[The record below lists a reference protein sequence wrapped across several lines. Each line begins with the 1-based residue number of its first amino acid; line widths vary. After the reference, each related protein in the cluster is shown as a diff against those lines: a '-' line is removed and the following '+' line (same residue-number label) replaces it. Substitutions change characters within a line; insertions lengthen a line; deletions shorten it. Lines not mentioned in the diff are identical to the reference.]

1 MNSKICELLDI
12 EFPLVAFTHC
22 RDVVVAV
29 SKAGG
34 CGVLGAVGMTPE
46 QLEEELKWI
55 DDHIDGLP
63 YGVDVLIPN
72 KMADQNQKFDAEKL
86 TSMIPQ
92 EYADFRADILEK
104 HDIEADELRT
114 IKPAA
119 TYMAENT
126 KADGAKALLDVAF
139 SHPIKIIANALG
151 VPPDWMVQMGKEN
164 DVKVAALLG
173 TAQHA
178 INQVKAGVD
187 ILVVSGTEAG
197 GHCGS
202 VSTMVLIPEVHQ
214 AIQPYGDVPILAAG
228 GIATGRQMA
237 AAMSM
242 GASGAWCG
250 SVWLTTAESEVPPVI
265 KEKMVAA
272 TSSQTTRS
280 RSRTGKHSRQL
291 VSEWTKAWEADGAPE
306 PLPLPLQPMVA
317 EPALAKVNKLAESG
331 HEGAKKLSTYWVG
344 QGVGLMN
351 QTISASDVV
360 QEFKETLLKPM
371 KDWPILLAINY
382 SGSEYRIDVA
392 LLNPS
397 LSKSISVQRLIFG
410 LNASSI

>member
-1 MNSKICELLDI
+1 MMNSRICEMLDI

-34 CGVLGAVGMTPE
+34 CGVLGAVGMSPE
-46 QLEEELKWI
+46 QLEKELKWI
-55 DDHIDGLP
+55 DDHIDGKP

-72 KMADQNQKFDAEKL
+72 KMVGKDEKFDADKL
-86 TSMIPQ
+86 AKMIPQ
-92 EYADFRADILEK
+92 EYADFRTDVLEN
-104 HDIEADELRT
+104 HGIDAPELREIDT
-114 IKPAA
+114 SGSSFAQ
-119 TYMAENT
+119 NT
-126 KADGAKALLDVAF
+126 QSDGAKALLDVAF
-139 SHPIKIIANALG
+139 KHPIKIIANALG
-151 VPPDWMVQMGKEN
+151 VPPDWMIQMGKEN
-164 DVKVAALLG
+164 DCKVAALLG
-173 TAQHA
+173 TAEHA

-228 GIATGRQMA
+228 GIVTGKQMA
-237 AAMSM
+237 AAMAM

-250 SVWLTTAESEVPPVI
+250 SVWLTTIESEVEPVI

-272 TSSQTTRS
+272 NSSQTVRS

-291 VSEWTKAWEADGAPE
+291 VTPWTQAWEADSAPE
-306 PLPLPLQPMVA
+306 PLPMPLQPMVA
-317 EPALAKVNKLAESG
+317 EPALQKVNKLAAGG
-331 HEGAKKLSTYWVG
+331 HEGAKDLATYWVG

-351 QTISASDVV
+351 QSISASDVV
-360 QEFKETLLKPM
+360 QEFKE
-371 KDWPILLAINY
+371 DFINAY
-382 SGSEYRIDVA
+382 ER
-392 LLNPS
+392 LNNFVS
-397 LSKSISVQRLIFG
+397 
-410 LNASSI
+410 

>member
-1 MNSKICELLDI
+1 MMNSKICELLDI

-34 CGVLGAVGMTPE
+34 CGVLGAVGMSPE
-46 QLEEELKWI
+46 QLEKELKWI
-55 DDHIDGLP
+55 DDHIDGKP

-72 KMADQNQKFDAEKL
+72 KMVDQSEKFDAEKL
-86 TSMIPQ
+86 KSMIPQ
-92 EYADFRADILEK
+92 EYADYRADILEN
-104 HDIEADELRT
+104 HDIEASELRT
-114 IKPAA
+114 IDTAGSSFA
-119 TYMAENT
+119 QNT

-139 SHPIKIIANALG
+139 SHPIKLIANALG
-151 VPPDWMVQMGKEN
+151 VPPDWMLEMGKEN

-202 VSTMVLIPEVHQ
+202 VSTMVLIPEVHK

-228 GIATGRQMA
+228 GIVTGQQMA
-237 AAMSM
+237 GAMAM

-250 SVWLTTAESEVPPVI
+250 SVWLTTVESEVPPVI

-272 TSSQTTRS
+272 NSSQTVRS

-291 VSEWTKAWEADGAPE
+291 VSPWTEAWESDKAPD
-306 PLPLPLQPMVA
+306 PLPMPLQPMVA
-317 EPALAKVNKLAESG
+317 EPALQKVNKLAEGG
-331 HEGAKKLSTYWVG
+331 HAGARDLSTYWVG

-351 QTISASDVV
+351 ASISASDVV
-360 QEFKETLLKPM
+360 QEFKE
-371 KDWPILLAINY
+371 DF
-382 SGSEYRIDVA
+382 
-392 LLNPS
+392 
-397 LSKSISVQRLIFG
+397 ISAYERLTNFV
-410 LNASSI
+410 S

>member
-1 MNSKICELLDI
+1 MMNSKICELLDI

-34 CGVLGAVGMTPE
+34 CGVLGAVGMSPE
-46 QLEEELKWI
+46 QLEKELKWI
-55 DDHIDGLP
+55 DDHIDGKP

-72 KMADQNQKFDAEKL
+72 KMVDQSEKFDAEKL
-86 TSMIPQ
+86 KSMIPQ
-92 EYADFRADILEK
+92 EYADYRADILEN
-104 HDIEADELRT
+104 HDIEASELRT
-114 IKPAA
+114 IDTAGSSFA
-119 TYMAENT
+119 QNT

-139 SHPIKIIANALG
+139 SHPIKLIANALG
-151 VPPDWMVQMGKEN
+151 VPPDWMLEMGKEN

-202 VSTMVLIPEVHQ
+202 VSTMVLIPEVHK

-228 GIATGRQMA
+228 GIVTGQQMA
-237 AAMSM
+237 AAMAM

-250 SVWLTTAESEVPPVI
+250 SVWLTTVESEVPPVI

-272 TSSQTTRS
+272 NSSQTVRS

-291 VSEWTKAWEADGAPE
+291 VSPWTEAWESEKAPD
-306 PLPLPLQPMVA
+306 PLPMPLQPMVA
-317 EPALAKVNKLAESG
+317 EPALQKVNKLAEGG
-331 HEGAKKLSTYWVG
+331 HAGARDLSTYWVG

-351 QTISASDVV
+351 ASISASDVV
-360 QEFKETLLKPM
+360 QEFKE
-371 KDWPILLAINY
+371 DF
-382 SGSEYRIDVA
+382 
-392 LLNPS
+392 
-397 LSKSISVQRLIFG
+397 ISAYERLTKFV
-410 LNASSI
+410 S

>member
-1 MNSKICELLDI
+1 MMNSRICEMLDI

-34 CGVLGAVGMTPE
+34 CGVLGAVGMSPE
-46 QLEEELKWI
+46 QLEKELKWI
-55 DDHIDGLP
+55 DEHIDGKP

-72 KMADQNQKFDAEKL
+72 KMVGKDEKFDAEKL
-86 TSMIPQ
+86 VKMIPQ
-92 EYADFRADILEK
+92 EYADFRTDVLEN
-104 HDIEADELRT
+104 HGIEAPELRQIDT
-114 IKPAA
+114 GGSSFAQ
-119 TYMAENT
+119 NT
-126 KADGAKALLDVAF
+126 QSDGAKALLDVAF
-139 SHPIKIIANALG
+139 KHPIKIIANALG
-151 VPPDWMVQMGKEN
+151 VPPDWMIQMGKDN
-164 DVKVAALLG
+164 DCKVAALLG
-173 TAQHA
+173 TAEHA

-228 GIATGRQMA
+228 GIVTGKQMA
-237 AAMSM
+237 AAMAM

-250 SVWLTTAESEVPPVI
+250 SVWLTTIESEVEPVI

-272 TSSQTTRS
+272 NSSQTVRS

-291 VSEWTKAWEADGAPE
+291 VTPWTQAWEAENAPE
-306 PLPLPLQPMVA
+306 PLPMPLQPMVA
-317 EPALAKVNKLAESG
+317 EPALQKVNKLAAGG
-331 HEGAKKLSTYWVG
+331 HEGAQDLATYWVG

-351 QTISASDVV
+351 ESISASDVV
-360 QEFKETLLKPM
+360 QDFKE
-371 KDWPILLAINY
+371 DFINAY
-382 SGSEYRIDVA
+382 ER
-392 LLNPS
+392 LNNF
-397 LSKSISVQRLIFG
+397 LE
-410 LNASSI
+410 N

>member
-1 MNSKICELLDI
+1 MNSRICEMLDI

-34 CGVLGAVGMTPE
+34 CGVLGAVGMSPE
-46 QLEEELKWI
+46 QLEKELKWI
-55 DDHIDGLP
+55 DEHIDGKP

-72 KMADQNQKFDAEKL
+72 KMVGKDEKFDADKL
-86 TSMIPQ
+86 AKMIPQ
-92 EYADFRADILEK
+92 EYADFRTDVLANHGID
-104 HDIEADELRT
+104 APELRKIDT
-114 IKPAA
+114 AGSGF
-119 TYMAENT
+119 AENT
-126 KADGAKALLDVAF
+126 QSDGAKALLDVAF
-139 SHPIKIIANALG
+139 KHPIKIIANALG
-151 VPPDWMVQMGKEN
+151 VPPDWMIQMGKDN
-164 DVKVAALLG
+164 DCKVAALLG

-202 VSTMVLIPEVHQ
+202 VSTMVLIPEVHE

-228 GIATGRQMA
+228 GIVTGKQMA
-237 AAMSM
+237 AAMAM

-250 SVWLTTAESEVPPVI
+250 SVWLTTIESEVDPVI

-272 TSSQTTRS
+272 NSSQTVRS

-291 VSEWTKAWEADGAPE
+291 VTPWTQAWEAESAPE
-306 PLPLPLQPMVA
+306 PLPMPLQPMVA
-317 EPALAKVNKLAESG
+317 EPALQKVNKLAAGG
-331 HEGAKKLSTYWVG
+331 HEGAQELATYWVG

-351 QTISASDVV
+351 QSISASDVV
-360 QEFKETLLKPM
+360 QEFKE
-371 KDWPILLAINY
+371 DFINAF
-382 SGSEYRIDVA
+382 ER
-392 LLNPS
+392 LNNFVS
-397 LSKSISVQRLIFG
+397 
-410 LNASSI
+410 

>member
-1 MNSKICELLDI
+1 
-12 EFPLVAFTHC
+12 VAFTHC

-46 QLEEELKWI
+46 QLEKELKWI

-72 KMADQNQKFDAEKL
+72 KMAGKDQKFDSQKL
-86 TSMIPQ
+86 VAMIPQ
-92 EYADFRADILEK
+92 EYADFRADLLEE
-104 HDIEADELRT
+104 HGIEASELRT
-114 IKPAA
+114 IKAAA

-139 SHPIKIIANALG
+139 AHPIKLIANALG
-151 VPPDWMVQMGKEN
+151 VPPDWMLQMGKN
-164 DVKVAALLG
+164 HGVKVAALLG
-173 TAQHA
+173 TAEHA

-202 VSTMVLIPEVHQ
+202 VPTMVLIPEVHE

-228 GIATGRQMA
+228 GIVTGKQMA
-237 AAMSM
+237 AAMTM

-250 SVWLTTAESEVPPVI
+250 SVWLTTVESEVPSVI
-265 KEKMVAA
+265 KEKMIAA
-272 TSSQTTRS
+272 NSSQTIRS

-291 VSEWTKAWEADGAPE
+291 VSAWTEAWEAKDAPE

-317 EPALAKVNKLAESG
+317 EPALAKVTKLAEGG
-331 HEGAKKLSTYWVG
+331 HEGAKALSTYWVG

-351 QTISASDVV
+351 QSISAGDVV
-360 QEFKETLLKPM
+360 QEFKE
-371 KDWPILLAINY
+371 DFINAY
-382 SGSEYRIDVA
+382 E
-392 LLNPS
+392 
-397 LSKSISVQRLIFG
+397 RLTSFIEG
-410 LNASSI
+410 

>member
-1 MNSKICELLDI
+1 MNSRICEMLDI

-34 CGVLGAVGMTPE
+34 CGVLGAVGMSPE
-46 QLEEELKWI
+46 QLEKELKWI
-55 DDHIDGLP
+55 DDHINGKP

-72 KMADQNQKFDAEKL
+72 KMVGKDEKFDADKL
-86 TSMIPQ
+86 AKMIPQ
-92 EYADFRADILEK
+92 EYADFRTDVLEN
-104 HDIEADELRT
+104 HGIDAPELREIDT
-114 IKPAA
+114 SGSSFAQ
-119 TYMAENT
+119 NT
-126 KADGAKALLDVAF
+126 QSDGAKALLDVAF
-139 SHPIKIIANALG
+139 KHPIKIIANALG
-151 VPPDWMVQMGKEN
+151 VPPDWMIQMGKEN
-164 DVKVAALLG
+164 DCKVAALLG

-197 GHCGS
+197 GHCRS

-228 GIATGRQMA
+228 GIVTGKQMA
-237 AAMSM
+237 AAMAM

-250 SVWLTTAESEVPPVI
+250 SVWLTTIESEVELVI

-272 TSSQTTRS
+272 NSSQTVRS

-291 VSEWTKAWEADGAPE
+291 VTPWTQAWEADSAPE
-306 PLPLPLQPMVA
+306 PLPMPLQPMVA
-317 EPALAKVNKLAESG
+317 EPALQKVNKLAAGG
-331 HEGAKKLSTYWVG
+331 HEGAKDLATYWVG

-351 QTISASDVV
+351 QSISASDVV
-360 QEFKETLLKPM
+360 QEFKE
-371 KDWPILLAINY
+371 DFINAF
-382 SGSEYRIDVA
+382 ER
-392 LLNPS
+392 LNNFVS
-397 LSKSISVQRLIFG
+397 
-410 LNASSI
+410 

>member
-1 MNSKICELLDI
+1 MMNSKICELLDI

-34 CGVLGAVGMTPE
+34 CGVLGAVGMSPE
-46 QLEEELKWI
+46 QLEKELKWI
-55 DDHIDGLP
+55 DDHIDGKP

-72 KMADQNQKFDAEKL
+72 KMVDQSEKFDAEKL
-86 TSMIPQ
+86 KSMIPQ
-92 EYADFRADILEK
+92 EYADYRADILEN
-104 HDIEADELRT
+104 HDIEASELRT
-114 IKPAA
+114 IDTAGSSFA
-119 TYMAENT
+119 QNT

-139 SHPIKIIANALG
+139 SHPIKLIANALG
-151 VPPDWMVQMGKEN
+151 VPPDWMLEMGKEN

-202 VSTMVLIPEVHQ
+202 VSTMVLIPEVHK

-228 GIATGRQMA
+228 GIVTGQQMA
-237 AAMSM
+237 AAMAM

-250 SVWLTTAESEVPPVI
+250 SVWLTTVESEVPPVI

-272 TSSQTTRS
+272 NSSQTVRS

-291 VSEWTKAWEADGAPE
+291 VSPWTEAWESDKAPD
-306 PLPLPLQPMVA
+306 PLPMPLQPMVA
-317 EPALAKVNKLAESG
+317 EPALQKVNKLAEGG
-331 HEGAKKLSTYWVG
+331 HAGARDLSTYWVG

-351 QTISASDVV
+351 ATISASDVV
-360 QEFKETLLKPM
+360 QEFKQ
-371 KDWPILLAINY
+371 DF
-382 SGSEYRIDVA
+382 
-392 LLNPS
+392 
-397 LSKSISVQRLIFG
+397 ISAYERLTNFV
-410 LNASSI
+410 N

>member
-34 CGVLGAVGMTPE
+34 CGVLGAVGMSPE
-46 QLEEELKWI
+46 QLEQELKWI
-55 DDHIDGLP
+55 DDHIDGKP

-72 KMADQNQKFDAEKL
+72 KMVDQSEKFDAEKL
-86 TSMIPQ
+86 KGMIPQ
-92 EYADFRADILEK
+92 EYADFRADLLEK
-104 HDIEADELRT
+104 HDIEASELRT
-114 IKPAA
+114 IDTAGSSFAA
-119 TYMAENT
+119 NT

-139 SHPIKIIANALG
+139 NHPIKLIANALG
-151 VPPDWMVQMGKEN
+151 VPPDWMLQMGKDN

-202 VSTMVLIPEVHQ
+202 VSTMVLIPEVYQ

-228 GIATGRQMA
+228 GIVTGKQMA
-237 AAMSM
+237 AAMAM

-250 SVWLTTAESEVPPVI
+250 SVWLTTVESEVPPVI

-272 TSSQTTRS
+272 NSSQTVRS

-291 VSEWTKAWEADGAPE
+291 VSPRTDAWESEQAPD
-306 PLPLPLQPMVA
+306 PLPMPLQPMVA
-317 EPALAKVNKLAESG
+317 EPALQKVNKLAEGG
-331 HEGAKKLSTYWVG
+331 HDGAKDLATYWVG

-351 QTISASDVV
+351 QSISASDVV
-360 QEFKETLLKPM
+360 QEFKE
-371 KDWPILLAINY
+371 DFAEAY
-382 SGSEYRIDVA
+382 E
-392 LLNPS
+392 
-397 LSKSISVQRLIFG
+397 RLTGFV
-410 LNASSI
+410 S

>member
-1 MNSKICELLDI
+1 MNSRICEMLNI

-34 CGVLGAVGMTPE
+34 CGVLGAVGMSPE
-46 QLEEELKWI
+46 QLEKELKWI
-55 DDHIDGLP
+55 DEHIDGKP

-72 KMADQNQKFDAEKL
+72 KMVGKDEKFDADKL
-86 TSMIPQ
+86 AKMIPQ
-92 EYADFRADILEK
+92 EYADFRTDVLANHGID
-104 HDIEADELRT
+104 APELRKIDT
-114 IKPAA
+114 AGSSFAA
-119 TYMAENT
+119 NT
-126 KADGAKALLDVAF
+126 QSDGAKALLDVAF
-139 SHPIKIIANALG
+139 KHPIKIIANALG
-151 VPPDWMVQMGKEN
+151 VPPDWMIKMGKDN
-164 DVKVAALLG
+164 DCKVAALLG
-173 TAQHA
+173 TAEHA

-228 GIATGRQMA
+228 GIVTGKQMA
-237 AAMSM
+237 AAMAM

-250 SVWLTTAESEVPPVI
+250 SVWLTTIESEVDPIV

-272 TSSQTTRS
+272 NSSQTVRS

-291 VSEWTKAWEADGAPE
+291 VTPWTQAWEAESAPE
-306 PLPLPLQPMVA
+306 PLPMPLQPMVA
-317 EPALAKVNKLAESG
+317 EPALQKVNKLAAGG
-331 HEGAKKLSTYWVG
+331 HEGAQDLATYWVG

-351 QTISASDVV
+351 QSISASDVV
-360 QEFKETLLKPM
+360 QEFKE
-371 KDWPILLAINY
+371 DFINAY
-382 SGSEYRIDVA
+382 ER
-392 LLNPS
+392 LNNFVS
-397 LSKSISVQRLIFG
+397 
-410 LNASSI
+410 

>member
-1 MNSKICELLDI
+1 MNSRICQLLNI

-34 CGVLGAVGMTPE
+34 CGVLGAVGMSPD
-46 QLEEELKWI
+46 QLEKELKWI
-55 DDHIDGLP
+55 DEHIDGKP

-72 KMADQNQKFDAEKL
+72 KMVGKDEKFDAEKL
-86 TSMIPQ
+86 AKMIPQ
-92 EYADFRADILEK
+92 EYADFRADVLENSG
-104 HDIEADELRT
+104 IEASELRT
-114 IKPAA
+114 IDTAGSGFAA
-119 TYMAENT
+119 NT
-126 KADGAKALLDVAF
+126 QSGGAKALLDVAF
-139 SHPIKIIANALG
+139 KHPISLIANALG
-151 VPPDWMVQMGKEN
+151 VPPDWMLQMGKDN

-202 VSTMVLIPEVHQ
+202 VPTMILIPEVYE

-228 GIATGRQMA
+228 GIVTGKQMA
-237 AAMSM
+237 AAMTM

-250 SVWLTTAESEVPPVI
+250 SVWLTTIESEVDPVI
-265 KEKMVAA
+265 KEKMIAA
-272 TSSQTTRS
+272 NSNQTVRS

-291 VSEWTKAWEADGAPE
+291 QSTWTDAWESEKAPE
-306 PLPLPLQPMVA
+306 PLPMPLQPMVA
-317 EPALAKVNKLAESG
+317 EPALQKVNKLAASG
-331 HEGAKKLSTYWVG
+331 HAGAQDLATYWVG

-351 QTISASDVV
+351 QSISASDVV
-360 QEFKETLLKPM
+360 QDFKE
-371 KDWPILLAINY
+371 DFIEAY
-382 SGSEYRIDVA
+382 E
-392 LLNPS
+392 
-397 LSKSISVQRLIFG
+397 RLTGFFEE
-410 LNASSI
+410 

>member
-1 MNSKICELLDI
+1 MMNSKICELLDI

-34 CGVLGAVGMTPE
+34 CGVLGAVGMSPE
-46 QLEEELKWI
+46 QLEKELKWI
-55 DDHIDGLP
+55 DDHIDGKP

-72 KMADQNQKFDAEKL
+72 KMVDQSEKFDAEKL
-86 TSMIPQ
+86 KSMIPQ
-92 EYADFRADILEK
+92 EYADYRADILEN
-104 HDIEADELRT
+104 HDIEASELRT
-114 IKPAA
+114 IDTAGSSFA
-119 TYMAENT
+119 QNT

-139 SHPIKIIANALG
+139 SHPIKLIANALG
-151 VPPDWMVQMGKEN
+151 VPPDWMLEMGKEN

-202 VSTMVLIPEVHQ
+202 VSTMVLIPEVHK

-228 GIATGRQMA
+228 GIVTGQQMA
-237 AAMSM
+237 AAMAM

-250 SVWLTTAESEVPPVI
+250 SVWLTTVESEVPPVI

-272 TSSQTTRS
+272 NSSQTVRS

-291 VSEWTKAWEADGAPE
+291 VSPWTEAWESDKAPD
-306 PLPLPLQPMVA
+306 PLPMPLQPMVA
-317 EPALAKVNKLAESG
+317 EPALQKVNKLAEGG
-331 HEGAKKLSTYWVG
+331 HAGAQDLSTYWVG

-351 QTISASDVV
+351 ASISASDVV
-360 QEFKETLLKPM
+360 QEFKE
-371 KDWPILLAINY
+371 DF
-382 SGSEYRIDVA
+382 
-392 LLNPS
+392 
-397 LSKSISVQRLIFG
+397 ISAYERLTNFV
-410 LNASSI
+410 S